1 MDMEIT
7 TAALDVSG
15 VRISPPEL
23 RFLDAVPGGCYHASL
38 SVQNLEPQSCFL
50 QILPPQRPQFKL
62 IVENPKKPVASGLR
76 ITASVEYLP
85 DREED
90 LQDRLLLYVDKKII
104 EIPLI
109 GLFPCCCLEIEPEIN
124 FGTVTAN
131 GKVISKEIKIT
142 NHGSSSGAFNINY
155 RGSVHIV
162 ISPTSGVVESKT
174 FQVVKMEMC
183 ADIPR
188 IINQTAVVELQGRSN
203 AHITIKA
210 NIVEQIIEL
219 LGVLHSDTIKHVHFG
234 CVYFGTSKTEEVILH
249 NKSPE
254 PMGWVAI
261 LQDNAVGGEMGT
273 DIQKS
278 TYAALQDLNYSE
290 NKAEVDVSTMIS
302 CIPNE
307 GKLEPYQK
315 IVVTLCFSPK
325 QLRRN
330 VKHDRTPS
338 RQDYALFLTFEA
350 VGSTDDFL
358 ERLSVDEK
366 PTRETIL
373 HKVELALTGSG
384 LPVMLTFSP
393 GPAINF
399 MECYMGE
406 HTDIIC
412 TLKNE
417 CDILPVSFA
426 FRKVAHYNI
435 CPAKGK
441 VKAKSSQDVLF
452 SFLPRHIGSFKV
464 KQVVDII
471 GPVTKKDCLPE
482 LVTSSFHQIHL
493 KFSGTCKSVTNK
505 VMLKTNLGVLLSNK
519 EDLYSYVTPMALLKS
534 DQTQIHDHV
543 LNRNLDDALIAL
555 PNDLPASLRPSERH
569 NNYRTIFTKV
579 ARYNY
584 VDPEY
589 SYTAYEELEKQVN
602 KDYYADYIHSLRNRR
617 LNKEGARIIEKLNS
631 VDLGLK
637 PASGLKSPQLK
648 ALWQDKLEE
657 DADLGNG
664 NGLLTSQKLAEIE
677 SKSMGKEV
685 SDGLSAVPSSPQE
698 HEDCSLTLTS
708 KQLHQIFIGP
718 STIDFG
724 EVCVHS
730 ISVRKLH
737 LVNNLPVH
745 VWIQVGIG
753 SEELQQTS
761 PLSHVMSPQSRT
773 YIPVVFETDKLGNF
787 QKSFMYTINQHHT
800 GHVLVVAKIVP
811 VALELSTRELTLYPT
826 SSFLAENGF
835 RTTVTLYNHK
845 NYPAQFIWKPI
856 ITDKGMAFSICPDK
870 GTVEAYK
877 DLECEVVWHPSFSS
891 PVTGEFDLC
900 VHQGKTLRLKCFA
913 KLGST
918 SVQFKEQRIT
928 FNHAP
933 IHLTTCKIVIL
944 QNVGHN
950 HAYFQVVDASPL
962 PGMIITPFQGVIPV
976 GGRTELKIYFTPN
989 ALMKFDSRVEVSV
1002 RHAKS
1007 LELRLGGSVEVPDI
1021 ALSMC
1026 SFVFPGVYVGSTQ
1039 KIPFFIE
1046 NKGKTRARVTFDLSN
1061 HDDFTLHFTPQP
1073 DACCS
1078 PSTPCLYTV
1087 IIDAYS
1093 ALECSLNFT
1102 PKEVAAYDFS
1112 LLVHVNVSKTLS
1124 SSDNTVTNTSPAGSA
1139 KHLIVP
1145 HPQMLTIP
1153 TQLCKVQATVL
1164 QPPLELYYQDLTFQ
1178 CNLRTI
1184 HLGIA
1189 HDSNSIKKLH
1199 LNNISK
1205 QQLMWKLDLD
1215 AAGKAVDDGF
1225 FKFSLQF
1232 GTLSP
1237 GERTVVTIS
1246 FCPPACL
1253 GKYTAEVPLLLN
1265 NDTSVY
1271 RVVSLSGCV
1280 KSPKINFD
1288 PQILILTPVPLNIK
1302 TGADVRIIP
1311 QGYLRKTALQVEIP
1325 ANDPEHNDQIN
1336 PLSVELPNGNFI
1348 DITVEGKNIGF
1359 ICRVNFCS
1367 SKPLSCMKNIYFVD
1381 EQKTRFPLKVATT
1394 AENCL
1399 LTVYPYLACH
1409 LKDQQIILKSDSNE
1423 IIYSNGESLQHPC
1436 YIPGTCSHTNS
1447 SSNFGTITNSTYENS
1462 IAEFEKEVEN
1472 EKLKKNEA
1480 ISQDGANRCYFD
1492 FSLFPAEGTEAY
1504 AFLQKVI
1511 TAVQNWFALFGWSK
1525 GPNPISIPRTLRCD
1539 VCKIQMT
1546 SCDEKVKQNLGK
1558 DTKTIYDMLLHLS
1571 GQLLPGISSSQSLP
1585 FDPTQRVVQLHWQHS
1600 TMITFLKCQG
1610 AFFPHVLPQ
1619 FLFDLDDYKR
1629 WTDLQSTL
1637 KCRRSEPEDIYILD
1651 DCSFEAISKRSW
1663 TDVLLQI
1670 YKILVLQR
1678 VSTVEVNTSS
1688 SPEDEEIMPKI
1699 STDPLSSNI
1708 YSPPERILLTW
1719 MNRHYE
1725 KTRKIVW
1732 KDCLKGDIPPTRWIV
1747 NFDRDLQDGLV
1758 LAAQVASYC
1767 PYLISTHFVN
1777 MYTSPNTSEQYFH
1790 NCLVLIN
1797 AFHAINLDI
1806 DVLAS
1811 DICDP
1816 NPIMML
1822 MLCVYLYERL
1832 PQYLSKKYIEFSG
1845 PLHATV
1851 VRKMH
1856 LKNPSIKPLIYNATI
1871 LGRDSADFSLPKGN
1885 TVAIA
1890 PKSQISI
1897 KVEFT
1902 SRFLH
1907 PAEAMLLL
1915 VSKTS
1920 TGVGG
1925 ATMTFSLKTR
1935 INQIKPAGLLK
1946 CRSPCYELNTVIL
1959 QVKSPFKT
1967 SGPFSVILVEST
1979 SCITEPEQLNQVSQI
1994 KQEVLKS
2001 PSSELLTLAK
2011 LLGILVSCQES
2022 IQRARFHARLLQR
2035 FLLPHLEA
2043 IACMQEVQATTGSSG
2058 DTTAVILMASYEPIQ
2073 AWVTSLRSPKSDYDD
2088 GRQPVEMGSAL
2099 EGSDGTR
2106 RVISR
2111 RDTREYKLPGA
2122 QGNSLGV
2129 LEPQQASNRSVCP
2142 CRNGKH
2148 DVEGLCESARRNTSK
2163 VSTLQSVHNDD
2174 LGGKPFVVMK
2184 AIHVAGEDN
2193 GLADW
2198 LSRRRL
2204 DQSEWSLNRE
2214 VFTQICDKF
2223 GEVGMDLFTTEYNR
2237 QSHSKDS
2244 TTEGGGGDDNPILAK
2259 ESVVSGPPE
2268 SINTGPMTSS
2278 CEGRPADSRADIAP
2292 MPRDAQT
2299 HSVEIERKSN
2309 KSCCLQEFFSPV
2321 NVVYLEA
2328 EISTS
2333 LDLHYLPFNM
2343 GKHYC
2348 AIIFIN
2354 EQIGEFVYLVEGR
2367 CGLPLPSALLPMDS
2381 PNVLCISSMLEGQ
2394 SETQQPVLYLKCC
2407 LTDILREKLKIPLI
2421 NEAREKAL
2429 ALAAQLQMSALEYER
2444 RKVTGT
2450 LESSSVRAAIAA
2462 LGLSTV
2468 EAAGIKYRWLRSGK
2482 MFVEYQQTQYIVY
2495 DTVSGSA
2502 LLSALGLPQLEQ
2514 VEIRAEKRK
2523 THSTL
2528 TAVKSCKL
2536 HVSEE
2541 TEDGEIELDKGV
2553 LNNLPACSQQYI
2565 EYSVEVSM
2573 PDYFEISHKIY
2584 IPVLASARVN
2594 AKHLENGNCCFA
2606 TETEDAAVE
2615 LSIKFVPQY
2624 PGRYPCQILLQSK
2637 YDIRIY
2643 NIECVVNTDTVE
2655 AELEFVTPAYQA
2667 VIQDIPIANMSQ
2679 QDWKLKAILKGQS
2692 FYGPPLIYVAPGET
2706 ATYTLIFKPTTE
2718 CITKPTNFSMEQQT
2732 FKIFILLNTEL
2743 QEELIIE
2750 NGKLILQNEDDGT
2763 DHVFT
2768 LTGIAT
2774 KALALDHILIDCP
2787 VRKITQKVI
2796 MVPNFT
2802 RNELR
2807 YKIENYAFGDQPSVS
2822 SDLLI
2827 ISGDPAITVEPGG
2840 TAAYTLNISPWKRG
2854 KIQGVISFVAEDG
2867 EPQECQLNNLLEN
2880 TCGTQKLQTVNV
2892 ADTGKNSPC
2901 SKVWFALE
2909 ISGTAAPPEKTLDV
2923 ECTALALVHDF
2934 SWDQLVVQDRA
2945 ECHLLLVASQPKSLD
2960 DLSQQLY
2967 IKVENKLA
2975 PHSETYLRLSLDEAV
2990 RDPSMSSPNED
3001 LHLYFEQMRHVAKSL
3016 NLDVRASNPKPRDT
3030 TVIEIPVT
3038 NPTNDILMLDV
3049 LVDVGVLSGEK
3060 SLLLQPKET
3069 VCYEVKYSPACT
3081 GSSKGSV
3088 IFVSEKTG
3096 EFWYAL
3102 RLNAKK
3108 PLPRTL
3114 PEVECELGK
3123 WVRQYIPL
3131 VNPTYESLE
3140 LKVVNNN
3147 SAHYSL
3153 EIDSRNLLIVA
3164 PCSTTEVPIQF
3175 CPSALGRTCH
3185 AAKIS
3190 FICPQL
3196 EEWIFFLSG
3205 VGLIPEP
3212 QEPASVSA
3220 CLGYHSSIIITFRNP
3235 TFEDV
3240 LVDVILTGISLPPKS
3255 KLDIPVL
3262 FAPQSMKLYEA
3273 VLVINVEKFLDENWS
3288 LEDPFELNK
3297 KLSRGI
3303 TFILESFKYLSSTVI
3318 SENGEIKAL
3327 RWIYPICGIPEAPPY
3342 KSAPAVVCCQARSR
3356 VEERVEVLLTGVVPS
3371 TRGSQMIRDSS
3382 TPSKNKSV
3390 TIQDDVQVYEGTE
3403 LCGAAAKVD
3412 ASLALTVEINAG
3424 QKCLHALMAQGVLYE
3439 QAMIEGLLG
3448 AEAVMRAV
3456 ISPVEVGGCVIEMT
3470 LKVGIPTFL
3479 TVEFLYDIEFESE
3492 RVTSQLKSAVA
3503 INLVEKKWD
3512 PKTGIVTLVFNTVF
3526 APNKPMR
3533 NPATLVV
3540 QCITGGIWKF
3550 PLLLVATEPEVDD
3563 VINIEATGLNKESVI
3578 SFRLT
3583 SKTRYPEPYTAHFLP
3598 GSDPE
3603 FVVSPQAGELLPLD
3617 TAGTLITIGFK
3628 PNMYSKKH
3636 RATLVIQTQWMYEI
3650 HGLPPRTIPP
3660 TASAKVVCRN
3670 TYDKSTTVQQR
3681 DFVRENMKLLSTGV
3695 SSTIKGAPL
3704 ILRAK

>member
-1 MDMEIT
+1 MAME
-7 TAALDVSG
+7 APALDVSG

-23 RFLDAVPGGCYHASL
+23 RFPDAVPGGSYRAPL
-38 SVQNLEPQSCFL
+38 SVQNLEPQSRFL

-76 ITASVEYLP
+76 ITAIVEYLP
-85 DREED
+85 DQEED
-90 LQDRLLLYVDKKII
+90 LRDRLLLYVDKKII

-124 FGTVTAN
+124 FGTVIAN
-131 GKVISKEIKIT
+131 SKVISKEIKIT
-142 NHGSSSGAFNINY
+142 NHGSSSGTFNINY
-155 RGSVHIV
+155 RGSAHIV
-162 ISPTSGVVESKT
+162 ISPTSGVVESKA
-174 FQVVKMEMC
+174 FQVIKMEMC
-183 ADIPR
+183 TDTPR
-188 IINQTAVVELQGRSN
+188 DINQTAVVELQGQPT

-219 LGVLHSDTIKHVHFG
+219 LGVSHLDAIKHVHFG

-254 PMGWVAI
+254 PMNWVAI
-261 LQDNAVGGEMGT
+261 LQDNAVGEEMGT

-278 TYAALQDLNYSE
+278 TAAALQDLNYSK
-290 NKAEVDVSTMIS
+290 NKSELDVSTLIS

-307 GKLEPYQK
+307 GTLEPYQK

-325 QLRRN
+325 QLKRN

-338 RQDYALFLTFEA
+338 RQDYVLFLEFEA

-358 ERLSVDEK
+358 QRLTVKDK
-366 PTRETIL
+366 PTRESSL

-426 FRKVAHYNI
+426 FRKIAHYNI
-435 CPAKGK
+435 CPEKGK

-482 LVTSSFHQIHL
+482 LVIRSFHQIYL
-493 KFSGTCKSVTNK
+493 KFFGTCKSVTNK
-505 VMLKTNLGVLLSNK
+505 AMSKINFDSNQGVTSVSIAIGVLTSNK
-519 EDLYSYVTPMALLKS
+519 EDQYSYITPMVLLKS
-534 DQTQIHDHV
+534 DQTHIHDHV

-555 PNDLPASLRPSERH
+555 PNDRPASLRPSEWH

-602 KDYYADYIHSLRNRR
+602 KDYYADYIQSLRNRR
-617 LNKEGARIIEKLNS
+617 LNKEGSRIYEKLNNS

-648 ALWQDKLEE
+648 ALRQDKLEE
-657 DADLGNG
+657 DTGLVNG
-664 NGLLTSQKLAEIE
+664 SDLLTSQKLAEI
-677 SKSMGKEV
+677 KSMGKEV
-685 SDGLSAVPSSPQE
+685 NGGLNAVPSSPQE
-698 HEDCSLTLTS
+698 HEDCSLILTP

-718 STIDFG
+718 SIIDFG

-730 ISVRKLH
+730 TSVRKMH
-737 LVNNLPVH
+737 IVNNLPVH
-745 VWIQVGIG
+745 VWIQVGIE

-761 PLSHVMSPQSRT
+761 PLSHVMPPHSQT
-773 YIPVVFETDKLGNF
+773 YIPVVFETDRLGSF
-787 QKSFMYTINQHHT
+787 QKSFMYTINQHHI
-800 GHVLVVAKIVP
+800 GHALVVAKIVP
-811 VALELSTRELTLYPT
+811 VALELSTRELILYPT
-826 SSFLAENGF
+826 FSFLAESGF
-835 RTTVTLYNHK
+835 RTTITLYNRK

-856 ITDKGMAFSICPDK
+856 ITDKGMAFSVFPDK

-928 FNHAP
+928 FNHTP
-933 IHLTTCKIVIL
+933 IHLTTCKMVIL

-950 HAYFQVVDASPL
+950 HAYFQVVDANPL
-962 PGMIITPFQGVIPV
+962 PGMIITPFQGVVPV

-989 ALMKFDSRVEVSV
+989 ALMKFDSRMEVAV

-1007 LELRLGGSVEVPDI
+1007 LELRIGGSVDVPDI
-1021 ALSMC
+1021 ELSTY
-1026 SFVFPGVYVGSTQ
+1026 SFVFPGVHVGSTQ
-1039 KIPFFIE
+1039 KIPFFVE

-1061 HDDFTLHFTPQP
+1061 HDDFTLYFTLQP

-1087 IIDAYS
+1087 TIDAYS

-1102 PKEVAAYDFS
+1102 PKEVAAYDFN
-1112 LLVHVNVSKTLS
+1112 LLVQVNVSKTPS
-1124 SSDNTVTNTSPAGSA
+1124 SSDNTITNTSPAGSA

-1145 HPQMLTIP
+1145 RPQMLTIP
-1153 TQLCKVQATVL
+1153 AQLCKVQATVL
-1164 QPPLELYYQDLTFQ
+1164 QPPLELYYQDLKFH
-1178 CNLRTI
+1178 CNLRSI
-1184 HLGIA
+1184 DLGII
-1189 HDSNSIKKLH
+1189 HDSNSIKKVYLH
-1199 LNNISK
+1199 NISK

-1215 AAGKAVDDGF
+1215 SAGKAVDDGIF
-1225 FKFSLQF
+1225 RFSLQF
-1232 GTLSP
+1232 GDLSP
-1237 GERTVVTIS
+1237 GQRTAITIS
-1246 FCPPACL
+1246 FCPPSCH
-1253 GKYTAEVPLLLN
+1253 GTYTADVPLFLN
-1265 NDTSVY
+1265 NDTSIY

-1280 KSPKINFD
+1280 KSPRINFD
-1288 PQILILTPVPLNIK
+1288 PQMLILTPVPLNIK

-1311 QGYLRKTALQVEIP
+1311 QDYLRKTAFQVEMSSH
-1325 ANDPEHNDQIN
+1325 DPGNNDQIN
-1336 PLSVELPNGNFI
+1336 VLSLELPNENFI
-1348 DITVEGKNIGF
+1348 DVTSEGKNIGF
-1359 ICRVNFCS
+1359 VCRVNFYS

-1381 EQKTRFPLKVATT
+1381 EHKNRFRLQVAAA

-1399 LTVYPYLACH
+1399 LTVYPYLAYH
-1409 LKDQQIILKSDSNE
+1409 LKDQQIILKSDSSE

-1436 YIPGTCSHTNS
+1436 YIPGTCSQANS
-1447 SSNFGTITNSTYENS
+1447 SSNFGTSTTSAYENS
-1462 IAEFEKEVEN
+1462 IAEFEKQVER
-1472 EKLKKNEA
+1472 EKLKKSEA
-1480 ISQDGANRCYFD
+1480 ISQNSTNLGYFD
-1492 FSLFPAEGTEAY
+1492 HSLFPTEGTEAY

-1511 TAVQNWFALFGWSK
+1511 AAVQNWFTLFGWSK
-1525 GPNPISIPRTLRCD
+1525 GPNPISIPHTLRSD

-1585 FDPTQRVVQLHWQHS
+1585 YDPTQRVVQLHWQHS

-1610 AFFPHVLPQ
+1610 AFFPHVLPE
-1619 FLFDLDDYKR
+1619 FLLELDDYKR
-1629 WTDLQSTL
+1629 WTKLQTVL
-1637 KCRRSEPEDIYILD
+1637 KVRTSEPEDNFILD
-1651 DCSFEAISKRSW
+1651 DCIFEAISKRSW

-1678 VSTVEVNTSS
+1678 VFTVEVNISS
-1688 SPEDEEIMPKI
+1688 SPEDEEILPKI

-1708 YSPPERILLTW
+1708 YSPSERILLTW

-1725 KTRKIVW
+1725 KTRKIAW
-1732 KDCLKGDIPPTRWIV
+1732 KDCPKGDIPPARWIV

-1777 MYTSPNTSEQYFH
+1777 MYTYPNTSEQYLH

-1797 AFHAINLDI
+1797 SFHAINLDI

-1832 PQYLSKKYIEFSG
+1832 PQYLPKKSIEFSG
-1845 PLHATV
+1845 ALHATV
-1851 VRKMH
+1851 VRKIH

-1897 KVEFT
+1897 NVEFT

-1907 PAEAMLLL
+1907 PAEAVLLL
-1915 VSKTS
+1915 VSKAL
-1920 TGVGG
+1920 TGIGG
-1925 ATMTFSLKTR
+1925 ATMAFSLKTK
-1935 INQIKPAGLLK
+1935 INQIKSAGLLK
-1946 CRSPCYELNTVIL
+1946 CRSPCYELKTVTLKI
-1959 QVKSPFKT
+1959 KSPFKI

-1979 SCITEPEQLNQVSQI
+1979 NCITEPEQLNQVSQI
-1994 KQEVLKS
+1994 KQGKIKSSETGILKS
-2001 PSSELLTLAK
+2001 
-2011 LLGILVSCQES
+2011 
-2022 IQRARFHARLLQR
+2022 
-2035 FLLPHLEA
+2035 
-2043 IACMQEVQATTGSSG
+2043 TGN
-2058 DTTAVILMASYEPIQ
+2058 VI
-2073 AWVTSLRSPKSDYDD
+2073 
-2088 GRQPVEMGSAL
+2088 
-2099 EGSDGTR
+2099 GTGEFCKQK
-2106 RVISR
+2106 
-2111 RDTREYKLPGA
+2111 D
-2122 QGNSLGV
+2122 NS
-2129 LEPQQASNRSVCP
+2129 N
-2142 CRNGKH
+2142 
-2148 DVEGLCESARRNTSK
+2148 
-2163 VSTLQSVHNDD
+2163 
-2174 LGGKPFVVMK
+2174 F
-2184 AIHVAGEDN
+2184 
-2193 GLADW
+2193 
-2198 LSRRRL
+2198 
-2204 DQSEWSLNRE
+2204 
-2214 VFTQICDKF
+2214 
-2223 GEVGMDLFTTEYNR
+2223 
-2237 QSHSKDS
+2237 
-2244 TTEGGGGDDNPILAK
+2244 
-2259 ESVVSGPPE
+2259 
-2268 SINTGPMTSS
+2268 
-2278 CEGRPADSRADIAP
+2278 
-2292 MPRDAQT
+2292 
-2299 HSVEIERKSN
+2299 SN
-2309 KSCCLQEFFSPV
+2309 KSCCLQEFFSPE
-2321 NVVYLEA
+2321 NIAYLEA
-2328 EISTS
+2328 ESSTN

-2354 EQIGEFVYLVEGR
+2354 EQIGEFVYLVEGT
-2367 CGLPLPSALLPMDS
+2367 CSLPLPSALLPMES

-2394 SETQQPVLYLKCC
+2394 SEKQPVLCLKCC

-2429 ALAAQLQMSALEYER
+2429 AKAAQLQMSALEYKR

-2450 LESSSVRAAIAA
+2450 LESSSVRAAVAA
-2462 LGLSTV
+2462 LGLSIV
-2468 EAAGIKYRWLRSGK
+2468 EKN
-2482 MFVEYQQTQYIVY
+2482 
-2495 DTVSGSA
+2495 A
-2502 LLSALGLPQLEQ
+2502 L
-2514 VEIRAEKRK
+2514 
-2523 THSTL
+2523 H
-2528 TAVKSCKL
+2528 
-2536 HVSEE
+2536 
-2541 TEDGEIELDKGV
+2541 
-2553 LNNLPACSQQYI
+2553 NLPAYSEQYI

-2573 PDYFEISHKIY
+2573 PDFFEIPSKIY

-2594 AKHLENGNCCFA
+2594 AKHVARENCCFA
-2606 TETEDAAVE
+2606 TETDAAVE
-2615 LSIKFVPQY
+2615 LSIKFIPQY

-2637 YDIRIY
+2637 YDIRTY

-2667 VIQDIPIANMSQ
+2667 VSQDIPITNTSQ
-2679 QDWKLKAILKGQS
+2679 QDWKLKASLKGCS

-2706 ATYTLIFKPTTE
+2706 TVYTLTFKPTVE
-2718 CITKPTNFSMEQQT
+2718 CVTK
-2732 FKIFILLNTEL
+2732 
-2743 QEELIIE
+2743 
-2750 NGKLILQNEDDGT
+2750 GKLILQNEADGT
-2763 DHVFT
+2763 DHIFI

-2774 KALALDHILIDCP
+2774 KPLALDHILIDCP
-2787 VRKITQKVI
+2787 VRQLTQKII

-2802 RNELR
+2802 KNELR
-2807 YKIENYAFGDQPSVS
+2807 YKVS

-2827 ISGDPAITVEPGG
+2827 ISGDPTLTVEPGD
-2840 TAAYTLNISPWKRG
+2840 TAAYILNISPWKRG
-2854 KIQGVISFVAEDG
+2854 KMQGVISFVAEDG
-2867 EPQECQLNNLLEN
+2867 EQQQCRLNNLVEK
-2880 TCGTQKLQTVNV
+2880 THGTQELQTVN
-2892 ADTGKNSPC
+2892 AANTAQNSSC
-2901 SKVWFALE
+2901 AKVWFILE
-2909 ISGTAAPPEKTLDV
+2909 INSIAGPPEKTLDV
-2923 ECTALALVHDF
+2923 ECAAL
-2934 SWDQLVVQDRA
+2934 
-2945 ECHLLLVASQPKSLD
+2945 
-2960 DLSQQLY
+2960 
-2967 IKVENKLA
+2967 
-2975 PHSETYLRLSLDEAV
+2975 
-2990 RDPSMSSPNED
+2990 
-3001 LHLYFEQMRHVAKSL
+3001 
-3016 NLDVRASNPKPRDT
+3016 DT
-3030 TVIEIPVT
+3030 TAIEIPIT

-3049 LVDVGVLSGEK
+3049 LLDIAVLSGEK

-3069 VCYEVKYSPACT
+3069 LCYEVKYSPACI
-3081 GSSKGSV
+3081 GRLKGSV
-3088 IFVSEKTG
+3088 VFVSEKTG

-3102 RLNAKK
+3102 RLKAEK
-3108 PLPRTL
+3108 PLARTL

-3123 WVRQYIPL
+3123 WVRQYIAL
-3131 VNPTYESLE
+3131 VNPTYESLAF
-3140 LKVVNNN
+3140 KVVNNN

-3153 EIDSRNLLIVA
+3153 EIDFRNPLIVA
-3164 PCSTTEVPIQF
+3164 PCSTTEVPVQF
-3175 CPSALGRTCH
+3175 CPSALGRASHT
-3185 AAKIS
+3185 AKIS
-3190 FICPQL
+3190 FMCPQL
-3196 EEWIFFLSG
+3196 EEWIFYLSG
-3205 VGLIPEP
+3205 IGLIPEL

-3240 LVDVILTGISLPPKS
+3240 QVDVILTDQEHVTRLPSDTSLQYSINKESVFWIPLKQTRGISLPPKS

-3273 VLVINVEKFLDENWS
+3273 VLVIHVAKMYDENWS
-3288 LEDPFELNK
+3288 FEDPFELNK
-3297 KLSRGI
+3297 KLS
-3303 TFILESFKYLSSTVI
+3303 SSTMI
-3318 SENGEIKAL
+3318 SDSGEIKAL

-3342 KSAPAVVCCQARSR
+3342 KSTPAVVCCQARSR
-3356 VEERVEVLLTGVVPS
+3356 VEERVEVLLTGVVP
-3371 TRGSQMIRDSS
+3371 GARDSQTVRDS
-3382 TPSKNKSV
+3382 ATPSNSKSV
-3390 TIQDDVQVYEGTE
+3390 TIQDEVQVTEG
-3403 LCGAAAKVD
+3403 
-3412 ASLALTVEINAG
+3412 
-3424 QKCLHALMAQGVLYE
+3424 
-3439 QAMIEGLLG
+3439 
-3448 AEAVMRAV
+3448 
-3456 ISPVEVGGCVIEMT
+3456 
-3470 LKVGIPTFL
+3470 FL
-3479 TVEFLYDIEFESE
+3479 TADELLYNIEFESE
-3492 RVTSQLKSAVA
+3492 RVESQLKSAVV
-3503 INLVEKKWD
+3503 INLVERERD
-3512 PKTGIVTLVFNTVF
+3512 PKTGIVTLVFNIVF
-3526 APNKPMR
+3526 APNKPMK
-3533 NPATLVV
+3533 NPATLIV

-3563 VINIEATGLNKESVI
+3563 VINIEAIGLNKESVI
-3578 SFRLT
+3578 NFRLT

-3603 FVVSPQAGELLPLD
+3603 FAVSPQAGELLPVD

-3636 RATLVIQTQWMYEI
+3636 RATLVIQTAGMQWMYEI
-3650 HGLPPRTIPP
+3650 NGLPPRTTPL

-3670 TYDKSTTVQQR
+3670 TYEKSTTVQQR
-3681 DFVRENMKLLSTGV
+3681 NFVRENMKLLSTGV

-3704 ILRAK
+3704 ILKAK